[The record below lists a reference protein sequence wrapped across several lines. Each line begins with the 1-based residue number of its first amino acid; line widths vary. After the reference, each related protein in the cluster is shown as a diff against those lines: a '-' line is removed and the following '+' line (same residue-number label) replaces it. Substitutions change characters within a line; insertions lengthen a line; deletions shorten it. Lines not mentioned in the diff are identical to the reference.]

1 MIGEPDSPERDVPH
15 PEEPEGPLRGAGA
28 GNDTDQAAPPDGEPV
43 PNTDAEPESDLPRGP
58 HTPPAVGTEG
68 DDHPEADVASE
79 AAAAPAGADEPD
91 YKDLYLRARA
101 ETDNVRKRARRDAAV
116 GEQRGVGRLA
126 KELLPALDNF
136 DRALAAAEH
145 GQEGETELTRGLRL
159 VQQEL
164 TGALTRVGIAADSPK
179 GEAFDPHRH
188 EALAQ
193 QPVEGAE
200 SGTIVEVYQPG
211 YHLEDVVLRAA
222 KVIVAA

>member
-1 MIGEPDSPERDVPH
+1 MIGGPDTPEREKDHDEVPD
-15 PEEPEGPLRGAGA
+15 GPMRGAGA
-28 GNDTDQAAPPDGEPV
+28 GNDSDQQAPPDGEPV
-43 PNTDAEPESDLPRGP
+43 PNTDAEQGSDLPRGP
-58 HTPPAVGTEG
+58 HTPPAVGSEGEAEG
-68 DDHPEADVASE
+68 DVATDTPDAP
-79 AAAAPAGADEPD
+79 AASSAAPADDTD

-101 ETDNVRKRARRDAAV
+101 ETENVRKRGRRDAGSA
-116 GEQRGVGRLA
+116 EQRGVGRLA

-179 GEAFDPHRH
+179 GQPFDPHRH

-200 SGTIVEVYQPG
+200 TAEIEYP
-211 YHLEDVVLRAA
+211 
-222 KVIVAA
+222 KN